1 MFTSS
6 KYSFEMADKVGMLL
20 AANKTPQEIQYLL
33 AGQLPY
39 DPNFNAFCTR
49 LRNGLAFKQIADKY
63 GLKPLYTNFEEGFII
78 SVCELLIQNKSTQE
92 IAMILG
98 VPMDTRISNL
108 CSNLKRRNIIYKKYT
123 DMFPNIP
130 YAETRNCTEITMEQM
145 EEIFKLKKE
154 GHNVTEIANLLESS
168 NPNINRT
175 KIYGLIS
182 RIKKNPNAKGRD
194 LAIKYGI
201 IKE

>member
-6 KYSFEMADKVGMLL
+6 NYSFEMADKVCMLL
-20 AANKTPQEIQYLL
+20 AVNKTPQEIQYILS
-33 AGQLPY
+33 GQLPY

-49 LRNGLAFKQIADKY
+49 LRNRLAFKQLGDKY
-63 GLKPLYTNFEEGFII
+63 RLKPLYTNFEEGFII
-78 SVCELLIQNKSTQE
+78 SVCKLLVQNKSTQE
-92 IAMILG
+92 IATILG

-154 GHNVTEIANLLESS
+154 GHNVTEIADILGPT

-182 RIKKNPNAKGRD
+182 RLKKNPNAKGRD

-201 IKE
+201 IEG